1 MGTTRGMIRKTS
13 RKAYTF
19 PKRRKT
25 SPALTK
31 LKGELAKSRKTS
43 SALRKRYKGNF
54 FSGSGI
60 KPMAVLTIT
69 GGGAAAGASKIYMP
83 TIMGFSTP
91 LVAGAG
97 LVAASMLMKDDTYA
111 PALGAI
117 GAGMLSAWA
126 SDASAMALLPA
137 PAADST
143 NGQ

>member
-13 RKAYTF
+13 RKAYVF

-31 LKGELAKSRKTS
+31 LKGELAKSRKTA
-43 SALRKRYKGNF
+43 SALRRKSKANF

-60 KPMAVLTIT
+60 KPMAALTIAS
-69 GGGAAAGASKIYMP
+69 GGAAAGASKVYMP
-83 TIMGFSTP
+83 TIAGFSTP

-97 LVAASMLMKDDTYA
+97 LVAASMFMNDDAIA

-126 SDASAMALLPA
+126 SDASAMALIGAQA
-137 PAADST
+137 PAS